1 MYSSD
6 GTTLILDKVIYIMMR
21 HRIVRPDYNF
31 SESDIQDLNSHVSE
45 YFHRL
50 QTSKEILLQ
59 TLGGKLKNME
69 TELLVGIF
77 NDANKLKMF
86 C

>member
-6 GTTLILDKVIYIMMR
+6 GQTLILDKVIYIMMR

-45 YFHRL
+45 QFHRL
-50 QTSKEILLQ
+50 QSSKEIQLQ